1 MVTGHWEPS
10 WTITSFVTCYESG
23 VLDNRLSAWYFL
35 SLLSFYHFYH
45 FITIIL
51 LLLSFYHF
59 SNLSPLKW
67 DLPTPARTASI
78 PPHPKRNFNQFQMY
92 YFVASLD
99 MGGEVGGGGEWLSRS
114 LDSKSANY
122 TYLTSGYCI
131 LCWIKLWRRRPRQ
144 ILLSLVIEVLSC

>member
-35 SLLSFYHFYH
+35 SLLSFYHFYD

-99 MGGEVGGGGEWLSRS
+99 MGGEVGGEWLSRS

-131 LCWIKLWRRRPRQ
+131 LCWIKLWRRRSRQ

>member
-1 MVTGHWEPS
+1 M
-10 WTITSFVTCYESG
+10 TCYKSG

-67 DLPTPARTASI
+67 DLPTPAHSAST

-99 MGGEVGGGGEWLSRS
+99 MGGEVGGSDYQDHWTARVQII
-114 LDSKSANY
+114 
-122 TYLTSGYCI
+122 LT
-131 LCWIKLWRRRPRQ
+131 
-144 ILLSLVIEVLSC
+144 